1 MKQTIK
7 EETKITTL
15 CRLVAV
21 YNDILCDKG
30 NYGDILRVSIA
41 YNIGVRLSIGQD
53 ANKRALFTG
62 SLDSAISYMAVHM
75 CKLSNLPRVAVDVMF

>member
-1 MKQTIK
+1 MK

-21 YNDILCDKG
+21 YNNLLRDKD

-41 YNIGVRLSIGQD
+41 DNIGVRLLIGQD
-53 ANKRALFTG
+53 ANKRAVYTG
-62 SLDSAISYMAVHM
+62 ELDGAISAVAVRM
-75 CKLSNLPRVAVDVMF
+75 CELSTLPRVTVDVLF